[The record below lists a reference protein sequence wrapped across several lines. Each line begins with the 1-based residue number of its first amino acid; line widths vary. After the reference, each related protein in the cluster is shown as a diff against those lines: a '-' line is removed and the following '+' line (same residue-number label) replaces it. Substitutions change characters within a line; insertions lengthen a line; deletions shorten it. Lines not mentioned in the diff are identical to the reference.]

1 MRSKNKIMYLF
12 VLIAAFFVFLSSG
25 AAQEN
30 DRWHFNSDDAKFERK
45 FGRTYNYNDIK
56 VKRVID
62 GDTLLLESGDRVR
75 LIGID
80 TPEIH
85 ESKKLYRDAERSKE
99 DIKTIQE
106 MGRRAMEFTKNLV
119 EGKRV
124 RLELDVEKH
133 DQYNRIL
140 AYVYLVD
147 SGIFV
152 NAKIVEEGYASVATY
167 PPNVKYA
174 DEFVRLNREARE
186 NNRGLWK

>member
-1 MRSKNKIMYLF
+1 
-12 VLIAAFFVFLSSG
+12 
-25 AAQEN
+25 
-30 DRWHFNSDDAKFERK
+30 
-45 FGRTYNYNDIK
+45 
-56 VKRVID
+56 VID